1 MRFIDRVRILVES
14 GSGGNG
20 CVSFRREKYVPRGGP
35 DGGDGGRGG
44 DVIIRADPHL
54 STLIDFRYKKE
65 YKAPDGARGHG
76 SRMTGRSGE
85 SLILDVPPG
94 TLIVDAGTNHVL
106 KDLVEG
112 EFLAARGGSGGRGNA
127 RFATSTRRSP
137 RFAGEG
143 KPGETLD
150 LTLELK
156 LIADVGII
164 GLPNAGKSTLISRI
178 SAARP
183 KVADYPFTT
192 LVPNLGVVRMEDH
205 RSFVVA
211 DVPGLVEG
219 AHRGVGLGH
228 QFLRH
233 VERTSVLLHLV
244 GLGPGDGDP
253 VEAFRTV
260 RKELEEYASSLA
272 EKQFIVALTK
282 SDILT
287 AQAGE
292 NVVSEL
298 DSAAGTRTHLVS
310 AVSGTGMSNLLGDL
324 ARIVEKSKQG
334 EQSE

>member
-14 GSGGNG
+14 GSGGDC

-44 DVIIRADPHL
+44 DIIIRSDPHL

-65 YKAPDGARGHG
+65 YKAPDGARGKG
-76 SRMTGRSGE
+76 SGMTGRDGG
-85 SLILDVPPG
+85 SLVLGVPPG
-94 TLIVDAGTNHVL
+94 TLVVDAGTDHIL
-106 KDLVEG
+106 KDLVDE
-112 EFLAARGGSGGRGNA
+112 EYLAVRGGRGGRGNT
-127 RFATSTRRSP
+127 RFTSSTRRTP
-137 RFAGEG
+137 RFAEDG
-143 KPGETLD
+143 KPGEALN
-150 LTLELK
+150 LILELK

-219 AHRGVGLGH
+219 AHKGIGLGH

-244 GLGPGDGDP
+244 GLGPGDEDAA
-253 VEAFRTV
+253 EAYRTV
-260 RKELEEYASSLA
+260 RNELKEYASGLA
-272 EKQFIVALTK
+272 DKEFIVALTK
-282 SDILT
+282 SDVFAEGTGEDRIRGFQASTGILP
-287 AQAGE
+287 
-292 NVVSEL
+292 
-298 DSAAGTRTHLVS
+298 HLVS
-310 AVSGTGMSNLLGDL
+310 AVSGQGMNNLLGDL
-324 ARIVEKSKQG
+324 ARIVETSRQ
-334 EQSE
+334 EDQS